1 MLDHTS
7 ESPPAEPDKRSELVR
22 SLQGQHIEI
31 PDLHGFFRSWPDGVN
46 HELVALRVYVDRTL
60 DKYELSLAFRGTI
73 YPS

>member
-7 ESPPAEPDKRSELVR
+7 EIPPSGPDKRGELVR
-22 SLQGQHIEI
+22 SLQGQQINI

-46 HELVALRVYVDRTL
+46 HELDALREYVDRTL
-60 DKYELSLAFRGTI
+60 DKYELSLAFGGKA